1 MRTENQRKQ
10 QINYKEEVCRM
21 KKINTLFVIL
31 FAAMVV
37 CGCGN
42 SLQEAQVKKPDS
54 IQQKEQM

>member
-1 MRTENQRKQ
+1 
-10 QINYKEEVCRM
+10 M
-21 KKINTLFVIL
+21 KKISILFVIL

-54 IQQKEQM
+54 IQQKEQKNKTSELFEAIRK